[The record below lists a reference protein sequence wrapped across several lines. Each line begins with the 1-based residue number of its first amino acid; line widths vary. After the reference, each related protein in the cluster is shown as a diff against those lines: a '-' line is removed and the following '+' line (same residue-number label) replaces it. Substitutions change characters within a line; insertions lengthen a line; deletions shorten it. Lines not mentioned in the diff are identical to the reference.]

1 MGRKNWLF
9 CDTTKGAEASA
20 IVYSIVETAKAN
32 GIDPYNYLLYV
43 LSVLPYYGKS
53 LSHELLETQIPW
65 SDEVQNRYRNAAKI
79 ATE

>member
-1 MGRKNWLF
+1 MGSCRWRPFTVGRANWHII
-9 CDTTKGAEASA
+9 D
-20 IVYSIVETAKAN
+20 VYSLVETAKAN

-53 LSHELLETQIPW
+53 LSHELLEAQIPW
-65 SDEVQNRYRNAAKI
+65 GNEVQNRYRNAAKI